1 MSDCRYWQAG
11 MCAFD
16 GVLECGLLGSNDAPD
31 GEDCY
36 HVQRAEKDSAL
47 AALAD
52 LRIVAEGL
60 AVQIKCLLVLCESYE
75 GDAGWKPEGCEGC
88 IEERCGPYLALAAYG
103 ALTKEQ
109 ATTTEESEDG

>member
-36 HVQRAEKDSAL
+36 HVQRAEKD
-47 AALAD
+47 AALASLAPSFVYATQVSSW
-52 LRIVAEGL
+52 LRLLPCVVGGKGIRHLIGWNLHLVTSNHARRREVAEIRP
-60 AVQIKCLLVLCESYE
+60 ARFESNPQPWS
-75 GDAGWKPEGCEGC
+75 GM
-88 IEERCGPYLALAAYG
+88 
-103 ALTKEQ
+103 
-109 ATTTEESEDG
+109 

>member
-60 AVQIKCLLVLCESYE
+60 RVGLESCRSYLSDLASSGMVAGHEMQIPSYE
-75 GDAGWKPEGCEGC
+75 VTD
-88 IEERCGPYLALAAYG
+88 ALAAHD
-103 ALTKEQ
+103 AWKKAQ
-109 ATTTEESEDG
+109 P